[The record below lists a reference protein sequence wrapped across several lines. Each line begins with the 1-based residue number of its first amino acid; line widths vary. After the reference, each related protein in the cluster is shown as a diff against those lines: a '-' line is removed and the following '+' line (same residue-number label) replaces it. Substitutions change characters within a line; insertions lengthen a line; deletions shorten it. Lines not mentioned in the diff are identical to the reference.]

1 MKYKAKPLPPV
12 ELPELRTVGRPLRRV
27 DALGKTTGTTVY
39 SGDFTMP
46 NMLHGKVFRSSQPSA
61 RIKRLDVRRARELP
75 GVACVLTAEDLPDAR
90 LATDMPGQTG
100 QKRRAGSDAQVLAAD
115 RVRFAGEPIALVAA
129 ETLDIAERA
138 LELIEIEYEPLPGV
152 FDPLEAMKPGA
163 PVIHEPDNIVARW
176 KIRRGDVEAG
186 FAVADVIVENSFSMP
201 FIDHAYIEPE
211 SGVAWVDGRDVIN
224 IRVCT
229 QVVEHFRRI
238 ARAIGVPHN
247 KVHIQGTMLGGGF
260 GGKEDI
266 TVEIFLAL
274 LARRTRRPVRLE
286 YTREESILAH
296 SKRHPFIITHRT
308 GVKKNGRITAAEI
321 EMVSNSGAYP
331 YLSPY
336 VLLYATIASCGPY
349 RVDNLKVDSVSV
361 ATNNP
366 FTSAFRGFGAAQ
378 AAVAYEQQMD
388 EIARALDLDPLEVRR
403 VNYLRTGDR
412 NSTGQEIKSA
422 VWLEETATRALEA
435 LGEERETRFLGKNLV
450 SGRGFASYM
459 QSYGRITWFH
469 DTSRAWVGLEL
480 DGSVVIRCG
489 VPDLGAGQVNSLCQ
503 IAAEVLGVSLE
514 DIIIYSTDSAL
525 TPLAGTTTATRQL
538 YMSGNAVFQAASEVR
553 RTLLDRASKHFEEDP
568 ADLDIADG
576 VVFVSESASRRI
588 GESAKE
594 RKSERAGERISE
606 SAGERKSESA
616 TTVRRLADSLTR
628 RLADSLPLAE
638 LAAMCAAEGLALS
651 NLYLFRA
658 PFTATLDPENLQG
671 DVFPDFTFGAQA
683 VEVAVD
689 IETGEITLLKSV
701 ACHDVGRAINPAAV
715 VGQIQGGSAQGLGYA
730 LMEEVLVEQGL
741 IQTPSL
747 SEYLIPTSRDIPTTQ
762 AIILES
768 GTGVGPF
775 GAKGIGEPALTPA
788 APAVANA
795 VADAIGVRIHDL
807 PLTPEKVLAA
817 LDRAEDDDV
826 SLWDA
831 D

>member
-1 MKYKAKPLPPV
+1 MKYTAKPLPPV
-12 ELPELRTVGRPLRRV
+12 ELPELRTVGKPLRRV

-39 SGDFTMP
+39 SGDFSMP
-46 NMLHGKVFRSSQPSA
+46 NMLHAKVFRSSQPSA

-75 GVACVLTAEDLPDAR
+75 GVACVLTAEDLPDAK
-90 LATDMPGQTG
+90 LVTDMPGQTG
-100 QKRRAGSDAQVLAAD
+100 QKRRAGSDAQVLAAE
-115 RVRFAGEPIALVAA
+115 RVRFVGEPIVLVAA

-138 LELIEIEYEPLPGV
+138 LGLIKIEYEPLPGV
-152 FDPLEAMKPGA
+152 YDPLEAMKPSA
-163 PVIHEPDNIVARW
+163 PVVHEPDNIVARW
-176 KIRRGDVEAG
+176 KIRKGDVEAG
-186 FAVADVIVENSFSMP
+186 FAVADAIVENTFSVP
-201 FIDHAYIEPE
+201 FVDHAYIETE

-229 QVVEHFRRI
+229 QVVEHFRSI
-238 ARAIGVPHN
+238 ARAVGVPHN
-247 KVHIQGTMLGGGF
+247 KIHIQGTMLGGGF

-286 YTREESILAH
+286 YTREESIQAH

-308 GVKKNGRITAAEI
+308 GAKKNGRITAAEI
-321 EMVSNSGAYP
+321 KMMSNSGAYP

-388 EIARALDLDPLEVRR
+388 EIARTLGLDPLEVRR
-403 VNYLRTGDR
+403 VNYLKTGDR

-422 VWLEETATRALEA
+422 VWLEETATRALEG
-435 LGEERETRFLGKNLV
+435 LDEKTPTHGVVKVGQ
-450 SGRGFASYM
+450 GFASYM

-469 DTSRAWVGLEL
+469 DTSRAWIGLEL

-514 DIIIYSTDSAL
+514 DVTIYSTDSAL

-538 YMSGNAVFQAASEVR
+538 YMSGNAVFQAASKVREV
-553 RTLLDRASKHFEEDP
+553 LLDRASKHFEEEPD
-568 ADLDIADG
+568 DLDIADG
-576 VVFVSESASRRI
+576 GVFVKESANQ
-588 GESAKE
+588 
-594 RKSERAGERISE
+594 RISA
-606 SAGERKSESA
+606 SPSP
-616 TTVRRLADSLTR
+616 TR
-628 RLADSLPLAE
+628 SVANSLPLSE
-638 LAAMCAAEGLALS
+638 LAAMCAAEGLPLS

-689 IETGEITLLKSV
+689 TETGEITLLKSV

-730 LMEEVLVEQGL
+730 LMEEVIVEDGV

-817 LDRAEDDDV
+817 LDLLREE
-826 SLWDA
+826 
-831 D
+831 